1 MRSDALARDALSLV
15 KPPAKQ
21 ISSVAPAVIV
31 AAPSI
36 APVAAPAI
44 APHPSAELRI
54 PLLARI
60 QSDPLLCPD
69 DESKAAFP
77 AAGIPERIFHLDLD
91 ENLVGRDSSSMNSNP
106 EIPVA
111 DGGASRRHLKFVRVD
126 GSFMA
131 LELGSSNGTLLNGV
145 PLAVGVPV
153 PISPGSE
160 LRLGMWT
167 RIIIEAR

>member
-21 ISSVAPAVIV
+21 PSPASTAPAAVEPVAPSS
-31 AAPSI
+31 PSQS
-36 APVAAPAI
+36 V
-44 APHPSAELRI
+44 ELRV

-60 QSDPLLCPD
+60 QSDPSLCPD
-69 DESKAAFP
+69 DESRAAFP
-77 AAGIPERIFHLDLD
+77 ADGIPERIFHLDLD

-106 EIPVA
+106 EIPLA
-111 DGGASRRHLKFVRVD
+111 DAGASRRHLKFVRAD

-131 LELGSSNGTLLNGV
+131 LELGSSNGTLLNGL
-145 PLAVGVPV
+145 PLAVGVPS
-153 PISPGSE
+153 PIQPGSE